1 MSNNTHDKFPGFPD
15 SLQKAS
21 WQFPSIINGFVHTLN
36 GAEFKVLWY
45 ILRHT
50 FGWQKTSDKISI
62 SQICKG
68 IQRKDGIWID
78 KGTGLSRKW
87 IMKSLTALEERGF
100 ISVLKE
106 SGKVSRISVNIV
118 NNEDTGVES
127 TLVPVEQ
134 STPVTGV
141 ESTPTITNST
151 ITNTNN
157 DDNAPQYFSNKKTNP
172 LIISKGQQISY
183 LKAFPTL
190 SSTELKIEIG
200 RCNNYM
206 GMSSQVYSNP
216 GLFLKKWL
224 TRYMAERGQKR
235 ANEKKLFDEQ
245 KAMQGLPEEQRLKN
259 IKKLNEIRGLLKEKL
274 FI

>member
-151 ITNTNN
+151 IYNTNILSK
-157 DDNAPQYFSNKKTNP
+157 DNTKPNGFGNPDINELISSFKVKFNLTDLDGSITQNRQYANLLIKKFKTKEEVLRIIDIASKDNFWSNKITSFTK
-172 LIISKGQQISY
+172 LYYKAVEILQSSKS
-183 LKAFPTL
+183 
-190 SSTELKIEIG
+190 
-200 RCNNYM
+200 
-206 GMSSQVYSNP
+206 
-216 GLFLKKWL
+216 KK
-224 TRYMAERGQKR
+224 Q
-235 ANEKKLFDEQ
+235 FV
-245 KAMQGLPEEQRLKN
+245 EED
-259 IKKLNEIRGLLKEKL
+259 IKKYEQFK
-274 FI
+274 